1 MPPSIEITT
10 VRLRLRP
17 WRAVDRVPFAA
28 INADPAVMAF
38 FPSTLTRDASDRTVD
53 RWQAHLDGHGW
64 GMWATEIADTGEFIG
79 AVGLQPVPA
88 HLPFAP
94 QVEIGWRVGRA
105 YWGRGYATEAASA
118 AMRTGF
124 EQLGLETLVSI
135 APRINLRSRAVMARL
150 GLQPHG
156 APFRHPSLPA
166 DSPLCECCMYSITRE
181 QWQLRG

>member
-64 GMWATEIADTGEFIG
+64 GMWATEFADK
-79 AVGLQPVPA
+79 
-88 HLPFAP
+88 
-94 QVEIGWRVGRA
+94 
-105 YWGRGYATEAASA
+105 
-118 AMRTGF
+118 
-124 EQLGLETLVSI
+124 
-135 APRINLRSRAVMARL
+135 L